1 MTPVETIAGMGER
14 GIVEG
19 VNSSMI
25 YLMYCKNFC
34 KSHNVPLT
42 STTIK
47 KKEEERRIQ
56 DGD

>member
-25 YLMYCKNFC
+25 YLIYCKNFC
-34 KSHNVPLT
+34 NYHNVPLT

-47 KKEEERRIQ
+47 KKRRREEDPRW
-56 DGD
+56 